1 MNLVTCNFRDSNLA
15 QVDQCATGCF
25 VFHAHWQFVFLHPS
39 PPICAWH
46 QIIQQ
51 PQQQQWLPIFVA
63 WQPLTKFNCLLFN
76 MTSGKKYRARI
87 FLSGMLLIGL
97 SGTAQVVEDFDIR
110 FQAQQNGGIQ
120 FLANTT
126 MFCGTGTACTNA
138 QQAMP
143 ITGWPQDNN
152 NGHSMQYYD
161 GDNDPDTW
169 CSSSDSLALGPCAQ
183 VDFAG
188 LYWAGRLG
196 NGFVPNEDL
205 RDQVKIRANEN
216 EPYTDVV
223 AEEEFEFDASN
234 VDNYCCFADIT
245 DWVANNPGNARY
257 SVANVIAD
265 QDNSSW
271 GGWVL
276 VIVYAD
282 ALEPMRNLTVFDGL
296 AMITSGWGGGNDNS
310 TVDVPISGFLTP
322 PAGPVDFQLGV
333 VAYDGDRGEGGDQ
346 LGFDG
351 TGAFEY
357 ISDATHDIDNVFNST
372 HSSNG
377 VMNPWREP
385 AFNNTLGHDAN
396 VFVPDNSGF
405 EYLTNNATEAEIRVT
420 TGGESITVQVITS
433 VVDVYEP
440 DLRATVYIEDLNGG
454 VAEPGD
460 ILEYTVVGKN
470 LGSDA
475 ANDVYITT
483 QLDIRTNFVQGSLVW
498 EAGPLTGWMTDA
510 EGDDTGEF
518 LPVDQV
524 VQVRVGSGATGS
536 IGGTLINNPTGL
548 DSVAYRYQVQL
559 TEDCLLLQCNST
571 LTAEGDIFGDG
582 AISGNAQTNNGASAL
597 IDSEGCPVEEVSVLE
612 VQTGVCPPVAIEPL
626 GTTCLGDDI
635 SLEVPEFTNN
645 PLAQSLANYTWSGPN
660 DFAATS
666 ATAYISNAGLLDAG
680 VYNLEVTFT
689 GLECLLSSAA
699 FELLVHDP
707 APNFVPPAQQC
718 LEGNSFSFVGEGAQF
733 SDAAYSWQFEGGA
746 PETASG
752 MVVDASFSSG
762 GWQEVTLT
770 LEEIG
775 CTSSSLD
782 SIFIDTPPD
791 LSAFDVDIW
800 PANGCVPLT
809 VTFSAAL
816 PTDELD
822 YGWAFG
828 DEGTSWLDAPA
839 HIYEQVGTFDVTVS
853 ATSTGNC
860 PADISFNVA
869 DAVTVYPS
877 PEAGF
882 TASPQVVELLEPIV
896 AIESLAQANSTVSYW
911 MSDGGS
917 LGSANGSYIFSD
929 GGTFEIIQTVVSP
942 YGCIS
947 TAWAEVVVNGT
958 IFHAPTAFT
967 PDQDGLNDVWLPVAL
982 GVTSYH
988 LEVRNRWGEIVWSTG
1003 DPTEPWLGQSSGG
1016 SHYAPNG
1023 IYPWKV
1029 TYRDQLGYPEVKQ
1042 GTVSLVR

>member
-76 MTSGKKYRARI
+76 MSSGKKYRARI

-440 DLRATVYIEDLNGG
+440 DLRATVYIEDVNGG
-454 VAEPGD
+454 IAEPGD

-475 ANDVYITT
+475 AVDVYM
-483 QLDIRTNFVQGSLVW
+483 DNGSS
-498 EAGPLTGWMTDA
+498 T
-510 EGDDTGEF
+510 
-518 LPVDQV
+518 
-524 VQVRVGSGATGS
+524 SGRPS
-536 IGGTLINNPTGL
+536 
-548 DSVAYRYQVQL
+548 
-559 TEDCLLLQCNST
+559 
-571 LTAEGDIFGDG
+571 
-582 AISGNAQTNNGASAL
+582 
-597 IDSEGCPVEEVSVLE
+597 
-612 VQTGVCPPVAIEPL
+612 
-626 GTTCLGDDI
+626 
-635 SLEVPEFTNN
+635 
-645 PLAQSLANYTWSGPN
+645 
-660 DFAATS
+660 
-666 ATAYISNAGLLDAG
+666 
-680 VYNLEVTFT
+680 
-689 GLECLLSSAA
+689 
-699 FELLVHDP
+699 
-707 APNFVPPAQQC
+707 
-718 LEGNSFSFVGEGAQF
+718 
-733 SDAAYSWQFEGGA
+733 
-746 PETASG
+746 
-752 MVVDASFSSG
+752 
-762 GWQEVTLT
+762 
-770 LEEIG
+770 
-775 CTSSSLD
+775 
-782 SIFIDTPPD
+782 
-791 LSAFDVDIW
+791 
-800 PANGCVPLT
+800 
-809 VTFSAAL
+809 
-816 PTDELD
+816 
-822 YGWAFG
+822 
-828 DEGTSWLDAPA
+828 
-839 HIYEQVGTFDVTVS
+839 
-853 ATSTGNC
+853 C
-860 PADISFNVA
+860 PAA
-869 DAVTVYPS
+869 
-877 PEAGF
+877 
-882 TASPQVVELLEPIV
+882 
-896 AIESLAQANSTVSYW
+896 W
-911 MSDGGS
+911 
-917 LGSANGSYIFSD
+917 NGR
-929 GGTFEIIQTVVSP
+929 
-942 YGCIS
+942 
-947 TAWAEVVVNGT
+947 
-958 IFHAPTAFT
+958 
-967 PDQDGLNDVWLPVAL
+967 PDRKPV
-982 GVTSYH
+982 G
-988 LEVRNRWGEIVWSTG
+988 
-1003 DPTEPWLGQSSGG
+1003 
-1016 SHYAPNG
+1016 
-1023 IYPWKV
+1023 
-1029 TYRDQLGYPEVKQ
+1029 
-1042 GTVSLVR
+1042 

>member
-1 MNLVTCNFRDSNLA
+1 MNIRPLQLSKVRNECKEVTAQYNPFTNFGVMSYMGLRRMVRLLMWLTFCVA
-15 QVDQCATGCF
+15 QV
-25 VFHAHWQFVFLHPS
+25 
-39 PPICAWH
+39 
-46 QIIQQ
+46 
-51 PQQQQWLPIFVA
+51 
-63 WQPLTKFNCLLFN
+63 
-76 MTSGKKYRARI
+76 
-87 FLSGMLLIGL
+87 IGAN
-97 SGTAQVVEDFDIR
+97 GQVVEDFDIR

-440 DLRATVYIEDLNGG
+440 DLRATVYIEDVNGG
-454 VAEPGD
+454 IAEPGD

-470 LGSDA
+470 LGSDVA
-475 ANDVYITT
+475 VDVYMEMGLDLRTT
-483 QLDIRTNFVQGSLVW
+483 FVSGSLEWV
-498 EAGPLTGWMTDA
+498 AGPQTGWMTDGT
-510 EGDDTGEF
+510 GDDEGEY
-518 LPVDQV
+518 LLADELVR
-524 VQVRVGSGATGS
+524 VRVGAGANALD
-536 IGGTLINNPTGL
+536 GGLLTNDPLGQ
-548 DSVAYRYQVQL
+548 DSVAFKFQVEL
-559 TEDCLLLQCNST
+559 TDDCLLLQCDGT
-571 LTAEGDIFGDG
+571 LTGAAYIYGEGDI
-582 AISGNAQTNNGASAL
+582 SGNSQFNDGASAL
-597 IDSEGCPVEEVSVLE
+597 VDANGCPVDEVTVLE
-612 VQTGVCPPVAIEPL
+612 VQTGVCPPVAIEPV
-626 GTTCLGDDI
+626 GTTCLGDNVA
-635 SLEVPEFTNN
+635 LEVPQFENN
-645 PLAQSLANYTWSGPN
+645 PLAQSLANYAWTGPN
-660 DFAATS
+660 GFSAST
-666 ATAYISNAGLLDAG
+666 ATAYIADAEFIDAG
-680 VYNLEVTFT
+680 NYLLEVTFT
-689 GLECLLSSAA
+689 GLECLLQSADY
-699 FELLVHDP
+699 ELLVHEPTPSFD
-707 APNFVPPAQQC
+707 APGQQC
-718 LEGNSFSFVGEGAQF
+718 LEGNSFDFVGAGAQF
-733 SDAAYSWQFEGGA
+733 PGAVYSWAFEQA
-746 PETASG
+746 SPPSASG
-752 MVVDASFSSG
+752 VGVSDIAFGSG
-762 GWQEVTLT
+762 GWHEVELT
-770 LEEIG
+770 INEIG
-775 CTSSSLD
+775 CAASVVD
-782 SIFIDTPPD
+782 SIFIELPPD
-791 LSAFDVDIW
+791 LSAFDVEVW
-800 PANGCVPLT
+800 PAAGCVPLS
-809 VTFSAAL
+809 VTLADAA
-816 PTDELD
+816 PTGELD
-822 YGWAFG
+822 YGWSYG
-828 DEGTSWLDAPA
+828 DGGSSLQDAPL
-839 HIYEQVGTFDVTVS
+839 HVYELPGTYDVTVN
-853 ATSTGNC
+853 AVSTGNC
-860 PADISFNVA
+860 PASISFVVE
-869 DAVTVYPS
+869 DAVTVYPA

-882 TASPQVVELLEPIV
+882 TISPQVVELLEPV
-896 AIESLAQANSTVSYW
+896 VEIESLAQSSSTVAYW

-917 LGSANGSYIFSD
+917 LGQPNGQYIFSD
-929 GGTFEIIQTVVSP
+929 GGTFEVIQTVTSP
-942 YGCIS
+942 YGCTS
-947 TAWAEVVVNGT
+947 SAWGEVVVNGT

-982 GVTSYH
+982 GVTSYD
-988 LEVRNRWGEIVWSTG
+988 LEVRNRWGDLIWTTD
-1003 DPTEPWLGQSSGG
+1003 DPERPWLGESTGG
-1016 SHYAPNG
+1016 THYAPNG
-1023 IYPWKV
+1023 LYLWKV
-1029 TYRDQLGYPEVKQ
+1029 TYRDQLGYPVVRQ

>member
-1 MNLVTCNFRDSNLA
+1 MNIRPLQLSKVRNECKEVTAQYNPFTNFGVMSYMGLRRMVRLLMWLTFCVA
-15 QVDQCATGCF
+15 QV
-25 VFHAHWQFVFLHPS
+25 
-39 PPICAWH
+39 
-46 QIIQQ
+46 
-51 PQQQQWLPIFVA
+51 
-63 WQPLTKFNCLLFN
+63 
-76 MTSGKKYRARI
+76 
-87 FLSGMLLIGL
+87 IGAN
-97 SGTAQVVEDFDIR
+97 GQVVEDFDIR

-440 DLRATVYIEDLNGG
+440 DLRATVYIEDVNGG
-454 VAEPGD
+454 IAEPGD

-470 LGSDA
+470 LGSDVA
-475 ANDVYITT
+475 VDVYMEMGLDLRTT
-483 QLDIRTNFVQGSLVW
+483 FVSGSLEWV
-498 EAGPLTGWMTDA
+498 AGPQTGWMTDGT
-510 EGDDTGEF
+510 GDDEGEY
-518 LPVDQV
+518 LLADELVR
-524 VQVRVGSGATGS
+524 VRVGAGANALD
-536 IGGTLINNPTGL
+536 GGLLTNDPLGQ
-548 DSVAYRYQVQL
+548 DSVAFKFQVEL
-559 TEDCLLLQCNST
+559 TDDCLLLQCDGT
-571 LTAEGDIFGDG
+571 LTGAAYIYGEGDI
-582 AISGNAQTNNGASAL
+582 SGNSQFNDGASAL
-597 IDSEGCPVEEVSVLE
+597 VDANGCPVDEVTVLE
-612 VQTGVCPPVAIEPL
+612 VQTGVCPPVAIEPV
-626 GTTCLGDDI
+626 GTTCLGDNVA
-635 SLEVPEFTNN
+635 LEVPQFENN
-645 PLAQSLANYTWSGPN
+645 PLAQSLANYAWTGPN
-660 DFAATS
+660 GFSAST
-666 ATAYISNAGLLDAG
+666 ATAYIADAEFIDAG
-680 VYNLEVTFT
+680 NYLLEVTFT
-689 GLECLLSSAA
+689 GLECLLQSADY
-699 FELLVHDP
+699 ELLVHEPTPSFD
-707 APNFVPPAQQC
+707 APGQQC
-718 LEGNSFSFVGEGAQF
+718 LEGNSFDFVGAGAQF
-733 SDAAYSWQFEGGA
+733 PGAVYSWAFEQA
-746 PETASG
+746 SPPSASG
-752 MVVDASFSSG
+752 VGVSDIAFGSG
-762 GWQEVTLT
+762 GWHEVELT
-770 LEEIG
+770 INEIG
-775 CTSSSLD
+775 CAASVVD
-782 SIFIDTPPD
+782 SIFIELPPD
-791 LSAFDVDIW
+791 LSAFDVEVW
-800 PANGCVPLT
+800 PAAGCVPLS
-809 VTFSAAL
+809 VTLADAA
-816 PTDELD
+816 PTGELD
-822 YGWAFG
+822 YGWSYG
-828 DEGTSWLDAPA
+828 DGGSSLQDAPL
-839 HIYEQVGTFDVTVS
+839 HVYELPGTYDVTVN
-853 ATSTGNC
+853 AVSTGNC
-860 PADISFNVA
+860 PASISFVVE
-869 DAVTVYPS
+869 DAVTVYPA

-882 TASPQVVELLEPIV
+882 TISPQVVELLEPV
-896 AIESLAQANSTVSYW
+896 VEIESLAQSSSTVAYW

-917 LGSANGSYIFSD
+917 LGQPNGQYIFSD
-929 GGTFEIIQTVVSP
+929 GGTFEVIQTVTSP
-942 YGCIS
+942 YGCTS
-947 TAWAEVVVNGT
+947 TAWGEVVVNGT

-982 GVTSYH
+982 GVTSYD
-988 LEVRNRWGEIVWSTG
+988 LEVRNRWGDLIWTTD
-1003 DPTEPWLGQSSGG
+1003 DPERPWLGESTGG
-1016 SHYAPNG
+1016 THYAPNG
-1023 IYPWKV
+1023 LYLWRV
-1029 TYRDQLGYPEVKQ
+1029 TYRDQLGYPLVRQ

>member
-1 MNLVTCNFRDSNLA
+1 MNIRPLQLSKVRNECKEVTAQHNPFTNFGVMSYMGLRRMVRLLMWLTFCVA
-15 QVDQCATGCF
+15 QV
-25 VFHAHWQFVFLHPS
+25 
-39 PPICAWH
+39 
-46 QIIQQ
+46 
-51 PQQQQWLPIFVA
+51 
-63 WQPLTKFNCLLFN
+63 
-76 MTSGKKYRARI
+76 
-87 FLSGMLLIGL
+87 IGAN
-97 SGTAQVVEDFDIR
+97 GQVVEDFDIR

-420 TGGESITVQVITS
+420 TGGGIHHRASHHVRRGCVRTGPPGNRSTS
-433 VVDVYEP
+433 RTSTAASP
-440 DLRATVYIEDLNGG
+440 N
-454 VAEPGD
+454 PG
-460 ILEYTVVGKN
+460 TSSNTPSWARTSAPTRPSTSTWKW
-470 LGSDA
+470 GS
-475 ANDVYITT
+475 TSGPPSCS
-483 QLDIRTNFVQGSLVW
+483 GSLEW
-498 EAGPLTGWMTDA
+498 IAGPQTGWMTDTA
-510 EGDDTGEF
+510 RETTKGSTWVADE
-518 LPVDQV
+518 L
-524 VQVRVGSGATGS
+524 VQSSGWRWGRRVWTAGMLTNDPLGQ
-536 IGGTLINNPTGL
+536 
-548 DSVAYRYQVQL
+548 DSVAFKFQVEL
-559 TEDCLLLQCNST
+559 TDDCLLLQCDGT
-571 LTAEGDIFGDG
+571 LTGAGYIYGEGDI
-582 AISGNAQTNNGASAL
+582 SGNSQFNDGASAL
-597 IDSEGCPVEEVSVLE
+597 VDANGCPVDEVTVLE
-612 VQTGVCPPVAIEPL
+612 VQTGVCPPVAIEPV
-626 GTTCLGDDI
+626 GTTCLGDDVA
-635 SLEVPEFTNN
+635 LEVPQFENN
-645 PLAQSLANYTWSGPN
+645 PLAQSLANYTWTGPN
-660 DFAATS
+660 GFS
-666 ATAYISNAGLLDAG
+666 ATTATAFIADAEFMDAG
-680 VYNLEVTFT
+680 NYLLEVTFT
-689 GLECLLSSAA
+689 GLECLLQSADY
-699 FELLVHDP
+699 ELLVHEP
-707 APNFVPPAQQC
+707 APSFDAPGQQC
-718 LEGNSFSFVGEGAQF
+718 LEDNSFDFVGAGAQF
-733 SDAAYSWQFEGGA
+733 PGAVYTWVFEQA
-746 PETASG
+746 SPPSASG
-752 MVVDASFSSG
+752 VGASDIAFVSG
-762 GWQEVTLT
+762 GWHHVELT
-770 LEEIG
+770 INEIG
-775 CTSSSLD
+775 CSASVVD
-782 SIFIDTPPD
+782 SIFIELPPD
-791 LSAFDVDIW
+791 LSAFDVEVW
-800 PANGCVPLT
+800 PSSGCVPLS
-809 VTFSAAL
+809 VTLADAA
-816 PTDELD
+816 PTGELD
-822 YGWAFG
+822 YAWSYG
-828 DEGTSWLDAPA
+828 DGGSSLQDAPL
-839 HIYEQVGTFDVTVS
+839 HVYDLPGTYDVTVS
-853 ATSTGNC
+853 AVSTGNC
-860 PADISFNVA
+860 PASVSFVEE
-869 DAVTVYPS
+869 DAVTVFPS

-882 TASPQVVELLEPIV
+882 TVTPQVVELLEPV
-896 AIESLAQANSTVSYW
+896 VEIESLAQTTSTVTYW

-917 LGSANGSYIFSD
+917 LGQANGQYIFSD
-929 GGTFEIIQTVVSP
+929 GGTFEVIQTVTSP
-942 YGCIS
+942 YGCTA
-947 TAWAEVVVNGT
+947 TAWGEVVVNGT

-982 GVTSYH
+982 GVTSFD
-988 LEVRNRWGEIVWSTG
+988 LEVRNRWGDIVWATE
-1003 DPTEPWLGQSSGG
+1003 DPEQPWLGESAGG
-1016 SHYAPNG
+1016 THYAPNG
-1023 IYPWKV
+1023 LYLWKV
-1029 TYRDQLGYPEVKQ
+1029 TYRDQLGHPVVRQ

>member
-1 MNLVTCNFRDSNLA
+1 MNIRPLQLSKVRNECKEVTAQHNPFTNFGVMSYMGLRRMVRLLMWLTFCVA
-15 QVDQCATGCF
+15 QV
-25 VFHAHWQFVFLHPS
+25 
-39 PPICAWH
+39 
-46 QIIQQ
+46 
-51 PQQQQWLPIFVA
+51 
-63 WQPLTKFNCLLFN
+63 
-76 MTSGKKYRARI
+76 
-87 FLSGMLLIGL
+87 IGAN
-97 SGTAQVVEDFDIR
+97 GQVVEDFDIR

-440 DLRATVYIEDLNGG
+440 DLRATVYIEDVNGG
-454 VAEPGD
+454 IAEPGD

-470 LGSDA
+470 LGSDVA
-475 ANDVYITT
+475 VDVYMEMGLDLRTT
-483 QLDIRTNFVQGSLVW
+483 FVSGSLEWV
-498 EAGPLTGWMTDA
+498 AGPQTGWMTDGT
-510 EGDDTGEF
+510 GDDEGEY
-518 LPVDQV
+518 LLADELVR
-524 VQVRVGSGATGS
+524 VRVGAGANALD
-536 IGGTLINNPTGL
+536 GGLLTNDPLGQ
-548 DSVAYRYQVQL
+548 DSVAFKFQVEL
-559 TEDCLLLQCNST
+559 TDDCLLLQCDGT
-571 LTAEGDIFGDG
+571 LTGAAYIYGEGDI
-582 AISGNAQTNNGASAL
+582 SGNSQFNDGASAL
-597 IDSEGCPVEEVSVLE
+597 VDANGCPVDEVTVLE
-612 VQTGVCPPVAIEPL
+612 VQTGVCPPVAIEPV
-626 GTTCLGDDI
+626 GTTCLGDNVA
-635 SLEVPEFTNN
+635 LEVPQFENN
-645 PLAQSLANYTWSGPN
+645 PLAQSLANYAWTGPN
-660 DFAATS
+660 GFSAST
-666 ATAYISNAGLLDAG
+666 ATAYIADAEFIDAG
-680 VYNLEVTFT
+680 NYLLEVTFT
-689 GLECLLSSAA
+689 GLECLLQSADY
-699 FELLVHDP
+699 ELLVHEPTPSFD
-707 APNFVPPAQQC
+707 APGQQC
-718 LEGNSFSFVGEGAQF
+718 LEGNSFDFVGAGAQF
-733 SDAAYSWQFEGGA
+733 PGAVYSWAFEQA
-746 PETASG
+746 SPPSASG
-752 MVVDASFSSG
+752 VGVSDIAFGSG
-762 GWQEVTLT
+762 GWHEVELT
-770 LEEIG
+770 INEIG
-775 CTSSSLD
+775 CAASVVD
-782 SIFIDTPPD
+782 SIFIELPPD
-791 LSAFDVDIW
+791 LSAFDVEVW
-800 PANGCVPLT
+800 PAAGCVPLS
-809 VTFSAAL
+809 VTLADAA
-816 PTDELD
+816 PTGELD
-822 YGWAFG
+822 YGWSYG
-828 DEGTSWLDAPA
+828 DGGSSLQDAPL
-839 HIYEQVGTFDVTVS
+839 HVYELPGTYDVTVN
-853 ATSTGNC
+853 AVSTGNC
-860 PADISFNVA
+860 PASISFVVE
-869 DAVTVYPS
+869 DAVTVYPA

-882 TASPQVVELLEPIV
+882 TISPQVVELLEPV
-896 AIESLAQANSTVSYW
+896 VEIESLAQSSSTVAYW

-917 LGSANGSYIFSD
+917 LGQPNGQYIFSD
-929 GGTFEIIQTVVSP
+929 GGTFEVIQTVTSP
-942 YGCIS
+942 YGCTS
-947 TAWAEVVVNGT
+947 SAWGEVVVNGT

-982 GVTSYH
+982 GVTSYD
-988 LEVRNRWGEIVWSTG
+988 LEVRNRWGDLIWTTD
-1003 DPTEPWLGQSSGG
+1003 DPERPWLGESTGG
-1016 SHYAPNG
+1016 THYAPNG
-1023 IYPWKV
+1023 LYLWRV
-1029 TYRDQLGYPEVKQ
+1029 TYRDQLGYPLVRQ